1 MYPCNLTSTDFDE
14 YVNMKKFTAIAT
26 MLILAMGCANVAP
39 INTQTEPPTASLTA
53 ESPTSPKAEKVATAK
68 IRSGSFISGEHTTSG
83 KTQVIQENGTYFIE
97 LDQNFSTSPNGPD
110 LFVIL
115 HKSPNILQISK
126 PPDYAIASGDYV
138 VIAPLKSYNGT
149 QRYEIPKNVQSEQ
162 FNSVAIWCRQYNATF
177 GFAPLSKI

>member
-1 MYPCNLTSTDFDE
+1 
-14 YVNMKKFTAIAT
+14 MKKLSAIAA
-26 MLILAMGCANVAP
+26 ILLLTMGCTNTSP
-39 INTQTEPPTASLTA
+39 ISTQPTPPTTSLTA
-53 ESPTSPKAEKVATAK
+53 ESPTSPKTDKVETAK

-97 LDQNFSTSPNGPD
+97 LDQSFSTSPNGPD

-149 QRYEIPKNVQSEQ
+149 QRYAIPNNIQSEQ
-162 FNSVAIWCRQYNATF
+162 YNSVGIWCRQYNATF
-177 GFAPLSKI
+177 GFAPLSKS